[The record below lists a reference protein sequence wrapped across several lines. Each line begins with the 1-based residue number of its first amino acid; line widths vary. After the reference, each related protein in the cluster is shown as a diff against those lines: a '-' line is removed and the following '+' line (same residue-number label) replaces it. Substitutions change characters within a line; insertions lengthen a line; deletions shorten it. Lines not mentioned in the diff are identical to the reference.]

1 MVRGSVTRMMKLNI
15 LIVNPDSD
23 FLSALSPLLEKDGHN
38 VSVARDMT
46 AALQALEQSPP
57 GLVVMER
64 EYLEQE
70 GQPFFAKLSQYD
82 GLPIILLTSGSQTGE
97 GVKFASVPKQ
107 HELERIEAIVARVK
121 ETASDWRRETL
132 RVGDLVID
140 LAKKQV
146 AFGARR
152 IKLPPIQFRLLKHL
166 ALNAGRV
173 VEYQELLQ
181 EVWGYQ
187 GEDSEARELLKVHIR
202 QIRRKLGW
210 DAAKAEYLQ
219 AVRGFGY
226 MLAEPEETE

>member
-1 MVRGSVTRMMKLNI
+1 VRLKI
-15 LIVNPDSD
+15 LIVNPNEV

-38 VSVARDMT
+38 VSVACDMT

-57 GLVVMER
+57 GLVVIER
-64 EYLEQE
+64 SYLEQE
-70 GQPFFAKLSQYD
+70 GAPFFAKLSQHD
-82 GLPIILLTSGSQTGE
+82 GLPIILLTSGSQAGE
-97 GVKFASVPKQ
+97 GVKFTYVPKQ

-121 ETASDWRRETL
+121 EATSDRGSETL
-132 RVGDLVID
+132 RVGDLIVD
-140 LAKKQV
+140 MARKQV
-146 AFGARR
+146 TFGNRR
-152 IKLPPIQFRLLKHL
+152 IKLPPIQFRLLRHL
-166 ALNAGRV
+166 ALNVGRV

-202 QIRRKLGW
+202 QVRRKLGW

-226 MLAEPEETE
+226 MLVEPEETE

>member
-1 MVRGSVTRMMKLNI
+1 MALNV
-15 LIVNPDSD
+15 LIVNPDGD
-23 FLSALSPLLEKDGHN
+23 FLSALSPLLEKDGHK

-46 AALQALEQSPP
+46 AALQALEQSLP

-64 EYLEQE
+64 VYLEQE
-70 GQPFFAKLSQYD
+70 GQPFFAKLGQYD

-121 ETASDWRRETL
+121 ETTSDWRSETL
-132 RVGDLVID
+132 RVGDLVIN

-146 AFGARR
+146 AFGGRR
-152 IKLPPIQFRLLKHL
+152 IQLPPIQFRLLTHL
-166 ALNAGRV
+166 ALNVGRV
-173 VEYQELLQ
+173 VEYQELLR

-202 QIRRKLGW
+202 QVRRKLGW

-226 MLAEPEETE
+226 MLAEPENAE

>member
-1 MVRGSVTRMMKLNI
+1 MRVMKLNI
-15 LIVNPDSD
+15 LIVNPDKV

-38 VSVARDMT
+38 VSVACDMT

-57 GLVVMER
+57 GLVVVER
-64 EYLEQE
+64 ECLERE
-70 GQPFFAKLSQYD
+70 GQPFFAKLGQHD

-121 ETASDWRRETL
+121 ETAPERRSETL

-146 AFGARR
+146 VFGGRR
-152 IKLPPIQFRLLKHL
+152 IKLPPIQFRLLTHL
-166 ALNAGRV
+166 ALNVGRV
-173 VEYQELLQ
+173 VEYQELLR

-202 QIRRKLGW
+202 QVRRKLGW

-226 MLAEPEETE
+226 MLVEPEDAE

>member
-1 MVRGSVTRMMKLNI
+1 LMRVIRVNI
-15 LIVNPDSD
+15 LIVNPDRF

-38 VSVARDMT
+38 VIVTCDMT
-46 AALQALEQSPP
+46 AALQALKQNPP

-70 GQPFFAKLSQYD
+70 GQPFFAELGQYD

-97 GVKFASVPKQ
+97 GVRFTAVPKQ

-121 ETASDWRRETL
+121 EATSDRRSETL
-132 RVGDLVID
+132 QVGDLVID

-146 AFGARR
+146 TFGGRR
-152 IKLPPIQFRLLKHL
+152 IKLPPIQFHLLTHL
-166 ALNAGRV
+166 ALNVGRV

-187 GEDSEARELLKVHIR
+187 GDKSEARELLKVHIR
-202 QIRRKLGW
+202 QVRRKLGW

>member
-1 MVRGSVTRMMKLNI
+1 VDV
-15 LIVNPDSD
+15 LIVNPDRD

-38 VSVARDMT
+38 VSVACDMT

-70 GQPFFAKLSQYD
+70 GQPFFSKLGQYD
-82 GLPIILLTSGSQTGE
+82 GLPIILLTSGSQAGE
-97 GVKFASVPKQ
+97 GVKLASVPKQ
-107 HELERIEAIVARVK
+107 HELERIGAIVARVK
-121 ETASDWRRETL
+121 ETTSDQRSETL

-140 LAKKQV
+140 FAKKQV
-146 AFGARR
+146 AFSGRR
-152 IKLPPIQFRLLKHL
+152 IKLPPIQFRLLTHL

-181 EVWGYQ
+181 EVWRYQ
-187 GEDSEARELLKVHIR
+187 GEESEARELLKVHIR

-226 MLAEPEETE
+226 MLAEPEETELTREP

>member
-1 MVRGSVTRMMKLNI
+1 MKLNV
-15 LIVNPDSD
+15 LVVNPDEI

-38 VSVARDMT
+38 VSVACDMT

-57 GLVVMER
+57 SLVVMER

-70 GQPFFAKLSQYD
+70 GQPFFLKLSQHD
-82 GLPIILLTSGSQTGE
+82 GLPIILLTSGSQTGK
-97 GVKFASVPKQ
+97 GMKFTSVPKQ

-121 ETASDWRRETL
+121 ETTSDRRGETL
-132 RVGDLVID
+132 QVGDLVID

-146 AFGARR
+146 SFGGRW
-152 IKLPPIQFRLLKHL
+152 IKLPPIQFRLLTHL
-166 ALNAGRV
+166 ALNVGRV

-202 QIRRKLGW
+202 QVRRKLGW
-210 DAAKAEYLQ
+210 NAAKAEYLQ

-226 MLAEPEETE
+226 MLVEPEEAD

>member
-1 MVRGSVTRMMKLNI
+1 MMKVNI
-15 LIVNPDSD
+15 LIVNPDRF

-38 VSVARDMT
+38 VLVACDMT
-46 AALQALEQSPP
+46 AALQALKQNPP

-70 GQPFFAKLSQYD
+70 GQPFFAELGQDD

-97 GVKFASVPKQ
+97 GVRLTAVPKQ
-107 HELERIEAIVARVK
+107 HELERIEAIAARVK
-121 ETASDWRRETL
+121 EATSDRRSETL
-132 RVGDLVID
+132 QVGDLVID

-146 AFGARR
+146 TFGERR
-152 IKLPPIQFRLLKHL
+152 IKLPPIQFHLLTHL
-166 ALNAGRV
+166 ALNVGRV
-173 VEYQELLQ
+173 IDYQELLQ

-187 GEDSEARELLKVHIR
+187 GDKSEARELLKVHIR

>member
-1 MVRGSVTRMMKLNI
+1 MRI
-15 LIVNPDSD
+15 LIVNPNEV

-38 VSVARDMT
+38 VSVACDMT

-57 GLVVMER
+57 GLVVIER

-70 GQPFFAKLSQYD
+70 GPPFFAKLSQHD
-82 GLPIILLTSGSQTGE
+82 GLPIILLTSGSQAGA
-97 GVKFASVPKQ
+97 GVKFTSVPKQ

-121 ETASDWRRETL
+121 EATSDRRTETL
-132 RVGDLVID
+132 RVGDLIVD
-140 LAKKQV
+140 MARKQV
-146 AFGARR
+146 AFGNRR
-152 IKLPPIQFRLLKHL
+152 IKLPPIQFRLLRYL
-166 ALNAGRV
+166 ALNVGRV

-202 QIRRKLGW
+202 QVRRKLGW

-226 MLAEPEETE
+226 MLVEPEETE

>member
-1 MVRGSVTRMMKLNI
+1 MAIKPVVRVMALNV
-15 LIVNPDSD
+15 LIVNPDGD
-23 FLSALSPLLEKDGHN
+23 FLSALSPLLEKDGHT

-46 AALQALEQSPP
+46 AALQALEQSLP

-64 EYLEQE
+64 VYLEQE
-70 GQPFFAKLSQYD
+70 GQPFFAKLGQYD

-121 ETASDWRRETL
+121 ETTSDWRSETL
-132 RVGDLVID
+132 RVGDLVIN

-146 AFGARR
+146 TFGGRR
-152 IKLPPIQFRLLKHL
+152 IKLPPIQFRLLTHL
-166 ALNAGRV
+166 ALNVGRV
-173 VEYQELLQ
+173 VEYQELLR

-202 QIRRKLGW
+202 QVRRKLGW

-226 MLAEPEETE
+226 MLAEPENTE

>member
-1 MVRGSVTRMMKLNI
+1 MMKLDI
-15 LIVNPDSD
+15 LIVNPDRD
-23 FLSALSPLLEKDGHN
+23 FLSALSPLLKKDGHN
-38 VSVARDMT
+38 VSVAHDMT
-46 AALQALEQSPP
+46 AALQTLEQSPP

-82 GLPIILLTSGSQTGE
+82 GLPIILLTSGSETGE

-121 ETASDWRRETL
+121 ETTSDWRRETL

-166 ALNAGRV
+166 V
-173 VEYQELLQ
+173 Q

>member
-1 MVRGSVTRMMKLNI
+1 VIKVNI
-15 LIVNPDSD
+15 LIVNPDKV

-38 VSVARDMT
+38 VSVACDIT
-46 AALQALEQSPP
+46 AALQVLEQNLP

-64 EYLEQE
+64 ECLEQE
-70 GQPFFAKLSQYD
+70 GQLFFAKLGQHD
-82 GLPIILLTSGSQTGE
+82 ELPIILLTSGGQTGE
-97 GVKFASVPKQ
+97 GVKFTSVPKQ

-121 ETASDWRRETL
+121 ETTSDRRSEIL

-140 LAKKQV
+140 FAKKQV
-146 AFGARR
+146 TFGERR
-152 IKLPPIQFRLLKHL
+152 IKLPPIQFRLLTHL

-173 VEYQELLQ
+173 VEYQELLR

-202 QIRRKLGW
+202 QVRRKLGW

-226 MLAEPEETE
+226 MLAEPEETEQKNLGR

>member
-1 MVRGSVTRMMKLNI
+1 MRGGKVNV
-15 LIVNPDSD
+15 LIVNPDKV

-38 VSVARDMT
+38 VSVACDMT
-46 AALQALEQSPP
+46 AALQVLEQSPP

-70 GQPFFAKLSQYD
+70 GQPFFAKLGQDD

-97 GVKFASVPKQ
+97 GVKFASAPKQ

-121 ETASDWRRETL
+121 ETTSDRRSETL

-140 LAKKQV
+140 FAKKQV
-146 AFGARR
+146 AFGGRW
-152 IKLPPIQFRLLKHL
+152 IKLPPIQFRLLTHL
-166 ALNAGRV
+166 ALNVGRV
-173 VEYQELLQ
+173 VEYQELLR

-202 QIRRKLGW
+202 QVRRKLGW

-226 MLAEPEETE
+226 MLAEPEETD

>member
-1 MVRGSVTRMMKLNI
+1 MNV
-15 LIVNPDSD
+15 LIVNPDKV

-38 VSVARDMT
+38 VSVACDMT
-46 AALQALEQSPP
+46 AALQVLEQSPP

-70 GQPFFAKLSQYD
+70 GQPFFAKLGQDD

-97 GVKFASVPKQ
+97 GVKFAPAPKQ

-121 ETASDWRRETL
+121 EATSDRRSETL

-140 LAKKQV
+140 FAKKQV
-146 AFGARR
+146 SFGGRR
-152 IKLPPIQFRLLKHL
+152 IKLPPIQFRLLAHL
-166 ALNAGRV
+166 ALNVGRV
-173 VEYQELLQ
+173 VEYQELLW

-187 GEDSEARELLKVHIR
+187 GENSEARELLKVHIR
-202 QIRRKLGW
+202 QVRRKLGW

-226 MLAEPEETE
+226 MLAEPEETD

>member
-1 MVRGSVTRMMKLNI
+1 MAIKPMVRVMALNV
-15 LIVNPDSD
+15 LIVNPDGD
-23 FLSALSPLLEKDGHN
+23 FLSALSPLLEKDGHK

-46 AALQALEQSPP
+46 AALQALEQSLP

-64 EYLEQE
+64 VYLEQE
-70 GQPFFAKLSQYD
+70 GQPFFAKLGQYD

-121 ETASDWRRETL
+121 ETTSDWRSETL
-132 RVGDLVID
+132 RVGDLVIN

-146 AFGARR
+146 AFGGRR
-152 IKLPPIQFRLLKHL
+152 IQLPPIQFRLLTHL
-166 ALNAGRV
+166 ALNVGRV
-173 VEYQELLQ
+173 VEYQELLR

-202 QIRRKLGW
+202 QVRRKLGW

-226 MLAEPEETE
+226 MLAEPENAE

>member
-1 MVRGSVTRMMKLNI
+1 
-15 LIVNPDSD
+15 
-23 FLSALSPLLEKDGHN
+23 
-38 VSVARDMT
+38 
-46 AALQALEQSPP
+46 
-57 GLVVMER
+57 
-64 EYLEQE
+64 
-70 GQPFFAKLSQYD
+70 
-82 GLPIILLTSGSQTGE
+82 
-97 GVKFASVPKQ
+97 
-107 HELERIEAIVARVK
+107 
-121 ETASDWRRETL
+121 
-132 RVGDLVID
+132 
-140 LAKKQV
+140 
-146 AFGARR
+146 
-152 IKLPPIQFRLLKHL
+152 LLKHL

>member
-1 MVRGSVTRMMKLNI
+1 MAIKPVVRVMALNV
-15 LIVNPDSD
+15 LIVNPDGD
-23 FLSALSPLLEKDGHN
+23 FLSALSPLLEKDGHT

-46 AALQALEQSPP
+46 AALQALEESLP

-64 EYLEQE
+64 VYLEQE
-70 GQPFFAKLSQYD
+70 GQPFFAKLGQYD

-121 ETASDWRRETL
+121 E
-132 RVGDLVID
+132 
-140 LAKKQV
+140 QV
-146 AFGARR
+146 TFGGRR
-152 IKLPPIQFRLLKHL
+152 IKLPPIQFRLLTHL
-166 ALNAGRV
+166 ALNVGRV
-173 VEYQELLQ
+173 VEYQELLR

-202 QIRRKLGW
+202 QVRRKLGW

-226 MLAEPEETE
+226 MLAEPENTE